1 METIPTWWLVVT
13 AIFAIAGTI
22 TFLALVFLV
31 MTLIKKMQELQPKID
46 AIGDKVKR
54 ISERVE
60 SIATKV
66 EGITGSAK
74 GTVDN
79 IAAGATALINSIT
92 RIGTKVEDGLAKFAP
107 LLIGAKI
114 ASGLFHTFTERKRAR
129 AIVKVEDPPAA
140 LRK

>member
-13 AIFAIAGTI
+13 AIFAVAGTI

-31 MTLIKKMQELQPKID
+31 MALIKKMQEMQPKID
-46 AIGDKVKR
+46 AISDKVER

-60 SIATKV
+60 NIATKV
-66 EGITGSAK
+66 EGITASAK

-79 IAAGATALINSIT
+79 IAGGAAALINSLT
-92 RIGTKVEDGLAKFAP
+92 KIGTKVESGLSKFTP
-107 LLIGAKI
+107 LLIGANI
-114 ASGLFHTFTERKRAR
+114 ASGLYQTFSERKKGK
-129 AIVKVEDPPAA
+129 AIVKAEDPPAV

>member
-1 METIPTWWLVVT
+1 METIPTWWLVLT
-13 AIFAIAGTI
+13 AAFAIAGII
-22 TFLALVFLV
+22 TFVALVVLV
-31 MTLIKKMQELQPKID
+31 WTLIKKMQEMQPKID
-46 AIGDKVKR
+46 AIGDKIER

-92 RIGTKVEDGLAKFAP
+92 RIGAKVEDGLAKFAP

-114 ASGLFHTFTERKRAR
+114 ASGLFQTFTERKKAK
-129 AIVKVEDPPAA
+129 AIVKAEDPPAA

>member
-1 METIPTWWLVVT
+1 
-13 AIFAIAGTI
+13 
-22 TFLALVFLV
+22 
-31 MTLIKKMQELQPKID
+31 MTLIKKMQEIQPKID
-46 AIGDKVKR
+46 AIGDKIER

-66 EGITGSAK
+66 ESITGTAK
-74 GTVDN
+74 GTIDS
-79 IAAGATALINSIT
+79 IADGAAALINSIS
-92 RIGTKVEDGLAKFAP
+92 RIGTKVENGLAKFAP

-114 ASGLFHTFTERKRAR
+114 ASGLFQTFSERKKAK